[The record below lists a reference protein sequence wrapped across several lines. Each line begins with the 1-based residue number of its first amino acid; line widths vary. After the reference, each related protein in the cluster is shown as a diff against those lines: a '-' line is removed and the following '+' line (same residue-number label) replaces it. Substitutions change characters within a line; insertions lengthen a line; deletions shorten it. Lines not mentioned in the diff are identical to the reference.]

1 MSNVT
6 ALGGVA
12 AAELTVTLRPTEQA
26 LAIFPGDGTVTL
38 LDDTLP
44 APELV
49 DLFRAP
55 IQNAVIC
62 ARLRA
67 WADLIE
73 RTIR

>member
-6 ALGGVA
+6 ALGGIN

-26 LAIFPGDGTVTL
+26 LAIFPGDGSVTL

-44 APELV
+44 ATEL
-49 DLFRAP
+49 LTAFATGISRA
-55 IQNAVIC
+55 VTV

-73 RTIR
+73 RTAQ